1 MTKLKPKFTGE
12 ADFQLFF
19 QDTIIK
25 ANFCFYVPNH
35 RVRMKL
41 ARSKLK
47 SKTQDDDFRLADEL
61 YDLIDSDVISADVQ
75 IFKSPSDLKEPSS
88 ELKDNELKKAQ
99 KKFDEKVSELD
110 CGHLEL
116 IDRITDKDAIG
127 HYDFSTVLYPKLIEK
142 FASGIKPGKKLQR
155 S

>member
-1 MTKLKPKFTGE
+1 MSKSRFTGE

-19 QDTIIK
+19 GDQIIK

-47 SKTQDDDFRLADEL
+47 SQGMDDDFKLADEL
-61 YDLIDSDVISADVQ
+61 YDLIDSDVISADIQV
-75 IFKSPSDLKEPSS
+75 FNAPADLKPPSDTLKE
-88 ELKDNELKKAQ
+88 KELKKA
-99 KKFDEKVSELD
+99 KKEFDEKVSELD
-110 CGHLEL
+110 CAHLEL
-116 IDRITDKDAIG
+116 VDRITDKDAVG
-127 HYDFSTVLYPKLIEK
+127 HYDFSSVLYPKLIEK